1 MARCSHPGI
10 KGREDL
16 AAGDT
21 TIYRAVRPGRLDC
34 ALPGRSKMSR
44 MLRHRGKSR
53 CRRGSQGRRGA
64 GAPRDPRLLLRA
76 PPPPGE
82 GHQRERQRAPARL
95 LPEGQDLDG
104 ATDAEANAAH
114 TMLNRRLRKRLGWK
128 CPQGVFCSQAL
139 HLL

>member
-1 MARCSHPGI
+1 MAHCSHLGI
-10 KGREDL
+10 EEREDL

-21 TIYRAVRPGRLDC
+21 TIYRAVWPGRLDC
-34 ALPGRSKMSR
+34 ALPGRRKMSR

-53 CRRGSQGRRGA
+53 CRRGSQERRGA
-64 GAPRDPRLLLRA
+64 SESPLLLLRA

-104 ATDAEANAAH
+104 ATDAEVDAAYAA
-114 TMLNRRLRKRLGWK
+114 LNRRPRKRLGWK
-128 CPQGVFCSQAL
+128 CPQEVFCSRAL